1 MKRSALSGRLAQWT
15 QRSKPTRRGGGFV
28 AAEEATHKLE
38 YLRETDIFSP
48 LSPDERSWLMHNT
61 TMVTCERGRVFYSPG
76 DPGEVVFI
84 LKRGKVD
91 LYRLTNDGRKLV
103 IATLGPHTIFG
114 EMGLI
119 GQRMYG
125 CFAEAVEDCLLCI
138 LSRSDM
144 KSLARRNPEVALLM
158 LAEVERRLQD
168 REAELEAIAFHG
180 LPMRL
185 ATLLL
190 REAGDLG
197 TVDGYTHQDLA
208 ERLGTHRET
217 VSSIL
222 GKFRS
227 QALISTEAK
236 RICLLDA
243 DRLRAIAEPASDH
256 GDNHSG
262 H

>member
-1 MKRSALSGRLAQWT
+1 MRNNTSLSGRLAQWT
-15 QRSKPTRRGGGFV
+15 NRSRSSRRPGSFV
-28 AAEEATHKLE
+28 AIEEVGQKLE
-38 YLRETDIFSP
+38 YLSETEIFSP
-48 LSPDERSWLMHNT
+48 LSPDEKSWLMHNT
-61 TMVTCERGRVFYSPG
+61 TMVTCEPGRVFYSPG

-84 LKRGKVD
+84 LKRGKVN

-103 IATLGPHTIFG
+103 IATLGAHTVFG

-125 CFAEAVEDCLLCI
+125 CYAEAVDDCLLCI

-144 KSLARRNPEVALLM
+144 KSLARRNPEVGLLL
-158 LAEVERRLQD
+158 LAEMERRLQE
-168 REAELEAIAFHG
+168 REAELEAVAFQG

-185 ATLLL
+185 ATFLL
-190 REAGDLG
+190 READDAG
-197 TVDGYTHQDLA
+197 TVMGYSHQDLA

-222 GKFRS
+222 GKFRG
-227 QALISTEAK
+227 QGLISTDAR

-243 DRLRAIAEPASDH
+243 ERLRTIANP
-256 GDNHSG
+256 G
-262 H
+262 

>member
-38 YLRETDIFSP
+38 YLTENDIFSP
-48 LSPDERSWLMHNT
+48 LSADEKSWLLHNT

-84 LKRGKVD
+84 LKRGRVD

-103 IATLGPHTIFG
+103 IASLGAHTIFG

-144 KSLARRNPEVALLM
+144 KSLARRNPEVGLLM
-158 LAEVERRLQD
+158 LAEMERRLQD

-185 ATLLL
+185 AALLL
-190 REAGDLG
+190 CEADEQG
-197 TVDGYTHQDLA
+197 TVEGYSHQDLA

-222 GKFRS
+222 GKFRG
-227 QALISTEAK
+227 QGLISTEAR
-236 RICLLDA
+236 RICVLDA
-243 DRLRAIAEPASDH
+243 DQLRTIAEPD
-256 GDNHSG
+256 
-262 H
+262 

>member
-1 MKRSALSGRLAQWT
+1 MKGIALSERLAQWA
-15 QRSKPTRRGGGFV
+15 QHSKPTRRGGNFV
-28 AAEEATHKLE
+28 AAEEAGRKLE
-38 YLRETDIFSP
+38 YLTETDIFSP
-48 LSPDERSWLMHNT
+48 LSPDEKSWLMHNT
-61 TMVTCERGRVFYSPG
+61 TMITCERGRVFYSPG

-84 LKRGKVD
+84 LKRGRVD

-144 KSLARRNPEVALLM
+144 KSLARRNPEVGLLM
-158 LAEVERRLQD
+158 LAEMERRLQD
-168 REAELEAIAFHG
+168 REAELEAIAFQG
-180 LPMRL
+180 LPTRL

-190 REAGDLG
+190 REANDLG
-197 TVDGYTHQDLA
+197 TVEGYSHQDLA

-222 GKFRS
+222 GKFRG
-227 QALISTEAK
+227 QGLISTEA
-236 RICLLDA
+236 RHICLLDVE
-243 DRLRAIAEPASDH
+243 RLRSLAEPD
-256 GDNHSG
+256 
-262 H
+262 

>member
-1 MKRSALSGRLAQWT
+1 M
-15 QRSKPTRRGGGFV
+15 

-38 YLRETDIFSP
+38 YLTENDIFSP
-48 LSPDERSWLMHNT
+48 LSADEKSWLLHNT

-84 LKRGKVD
+84 LKRGRVD

-103 IATLGPHTIFG
+103 IASLGAHTIFG

-144 KSLARRNPEVALLM
+144 KSLARRNPEVGLLM
-158 LAEVERRLQD
+158 LAEMERRLQD

-180 LPMRL
+180 LPTRL
-185 ATLLL
+185 AALLL
-190 REAGDLG
+190 READALG
-197 TVDGYTHQDLA
+197 TVEGHSHQDLA

-222 GKFRS
+222 GKFRG
-227 QALISTEAK
+227 QGLISTEA
-236 RICLLDA
+236 
-243 DRLRAIAEPASDH
+243 
-256 GDNHSG
+256 
-262 H
+262 

>member
-38 YLRETDIFSP
+38 YLTENDIFSP
-48 LSPDERSWLMHNT
+48 LSADEKSWLMHNT

-84 LKRGKVD
+84 LKRGRVD

-103 IATLGPHTIFG
+103 IASLGAHTIFG

-144 KSLARRNPEVALLM
+144 KSLARRNPEVGLLM
-158 LAEVERRLQD
+158 LAEMERRLQD
-168 REAELEAIAFHG
+168 REAELEAIAFQG
-180 LPMRL
+180 LPTRL
-185 ATLLL
+185 AALLL
-190 REAGDLG
+190 READALG
-197 TVDGYTHQDLA
+197 TVEGHSHQDLA

-222 GKFRS
+222 GKFRG
-227 QALISTEAK
+227 QGLISTEAR
-236 RICLLDA
+236 RICVLDA
-243 DRLRAIAEPASDH
+243 DQLRTIAEPD
-256 GDNHSG
+256 
-262 H
+262 

>member
-1 MKRSALSGRLAQWT
+1 
-15 QRSKPTRRGGGFV
+15 V

-38 YLRETDIFSP
+38 YLTENDIFSP
-48 LSPDERSWLMHNT
+48 LSADEKSWLLHNT

-84 LKRGKVD
+84 LKRGRVD

-103 IATLGPHTIFG
+103 ISSLGAHTIFG

-144 KSLARRNPEVALLM
+144 KSLARRNPEVGLLM
-158 LAEVERRLQD
+158 LAEMERRLQD

-185 ATLLL
+185 AALLL
-190 REAGDLG
+190 READNQG
-197 TVDGYTHQDLA
+197 TVEGHSHQDLA

-222 GKFRS
+222 GKFRG
-227 QALISTEAK
+227 QGLISTESR
-236 RICLLDA
+236 RICLLEIE
-243 DRLRAIAEPASDH
+243 RLRAVAEP
-256 GDNHSG
+256 N
-262 H
+262 

>member
-1 MKRSALSGRLAQWT
+1 MKGTALSERLAQWT
-15 QRSKPTRRGGGFV
+15 QRSKSTRRGGAFV
-28 AAEEATHKLE
+28 AAEEAAHKLE
-38 YLRETDIFSP
+38 YLKETDIFSP
-48 LSPDERSWLMHNT
+48 LSPDEQSWLMHNT
-61 TMVTCERGRVFYSPG
+61 TMITCERGRVFYSPG

-84 LKRGKVD
+84 LKRGRVD
-91 LYRLTNDGRKLV
+91 LYRVTNDGRKLV
-103 IATLGPHTIFG
+103 IASLGAHTIFG

-144 KSLARRNPEVALLM
+144 KSLARRNPDVGLLM
-158 LAEVERRLQD
+158 LAEMERRLQD
-168 REAELEAIAFHG
+168 REAELAAIAFHG

-185 ATLLL
+185 AALLL
-190 REAGDLG
+190 READDLG
-197 TVDGYTHQDLA
+197 TVEGYSHQDLA

-227 QALISTEAK
+227 QGLISTEA
-236 RICLLDA
+236 RHICLLEIE
-243 DRLRAIAEPASDH
+243 RLRAIAEPD
-256 GDNHSG
+256 
-262 H
+262 

>member
-1 MKRSALSGRLAQWT
+1 MKRSTTLSERLAQWT
-15 QRSKPTRRGGGFV
+15 HRSKHDRRGGSFV
-28 AAEEATHKLE
+28 AVEEAGRKLE
-38 YLRETDIFSP
+38 YLTETDIFSP
-48 LSPDERSWLMHNT
+48 LSADEKSWLMHNT

-84 LKRGKVD
+84 LKRGRVD

-103 IATLGPHTIFG
+103 IASLGAHTIFG

-125 CFAEAVEDCLLCI
+125 CFAEAVEDCLLCV
-138 LSRSDM
+138 LSRLDM
-144 KSLARRNPEVALLM
+144 QTLVRRNPEVGLLM
-158 LAEVERRLQD
+158 LAEMERRLQD

-185 ATLLL
+185 AALLL
-190 REAGDLG
+190 CEADEQG
-197 TVDGYTHQDLA
+197 TVEGYSHQDLA

-222 GKFRS
+222 GKFRG
-227 QALISTEAK
+227 QGLISTESR
-236 RICLLDA
+236 RICLLEIE
-243 DRLRAIAEPASDH
+243 RLRAVAEPD
-256 GDNHSG
+256 
-262 H
+262 